1 MSDVYFVIREDT
13 RQERFVLG
21 LLRDMRAQSFPL
33 EQNAQAPACSTP
45 IFVHTGLFQ
54 RTDRKGG
61 NRTLHSKILRV
72 GRQSLLFRDFKSEPL
87 AWMQNTSTCIAL
99 RPFSGVELDC
109 PKFAMRLRNAL
120 HEARRVSRWILAVD
134 HEAAQ
139 KKLRKA
145 CELSKA

>member
-13 RQERFVLG
+13 RQERFALG

-45 IFVHTGLFQ
+45 IFVHTGVFQ
-54 RTDRKGG
+54 RTDRKGKS
-61 NRTLHSKILRV
+61 RTLHNKILRV
-72 GRQSLLFRDFKSEPL
+72 GRQSLLFTDFKSEPP

-99 RPFSGVELDC
+99 RPFSGAELDC

-120 HEARRVSRWILAVD
+120 HEARRVSKWIASVD
-134 HEAAQ
+134 YEAYQ
-139 KKLRKA
+139 KELRKA
-145 CELSKA
+145 RKLAIA